1 MYASPTE
8 HQGVSSVQMILADA
22 DGDPALAQVDTQNP
36 AAAYLGVGGAMG
48 VRSSPLPRFGGR
60 TVIAGANTDDFVGT
74 RLAAVPIIAKARAG
88 SATPGPALATGH
100 NIEGTLA

>member
-1 MYASPTE
+1 M
-8 HQGVSSVQMILADA
+8 
-22 DGDPALAQVDTQNP
+22 
-36 AAAYLGVGGAMG
+36 
-48 VRSSPLPRFGGR
+48 
-60 TVIAGANTDDFVGT
+60 VIAGANTDGLVGT